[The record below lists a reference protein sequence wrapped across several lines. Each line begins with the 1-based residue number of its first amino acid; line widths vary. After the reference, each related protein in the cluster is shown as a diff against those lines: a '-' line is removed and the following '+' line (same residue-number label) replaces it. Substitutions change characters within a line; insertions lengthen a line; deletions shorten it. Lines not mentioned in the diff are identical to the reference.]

1 MRNEEKPRKAPADAL
16 GEPSEIDPDVQEVMR
31 EHTRAVSGRG
41 PSLAKEMRRK
51 RAIVKAVL
59 NAIKTRDERAF
70 SAELRRAEV
79 KDGSP
84 EWKKAW
90 EIYRSACGRQ

>member
-1 MRNEEKPRKAPADAL
+1 MPKEKKPSDPTP
-16 GEPSEIDPDVQEVMR
+16 EPKEIDPEVQEVMR

-41 PSLAKEMRRK
+41 PSVAKEVQRK
-51 RAIVKAVL
+51 RAVVKAVL

>member
-1 MRNEEKPRKAPADAL
+1 MPKEKRPDDQEER
-16 GEPSEIDPDVQEVMR
+16 EEIDPDVMEVMR
-31 EHTRAVSGRG
+31 EQTRAVSGRG
-41 PSLAKEMRRK
+41 PSVAKEVQRK

>member
-1 MRNEEKPRKAPADAL
+1 MRKEKDPANPEE
-16 GEPSEIDPDVQEVMR
+16 EPKEIDPDVKEVME

-41 PSLAKEMRRK
+41 PSVAKEAQRK
-51 RAIVKAVL
+51 RAIVKAAMK
-59 NAIKTRDERAF
+59 AIKTGDERAF
-70 SAELRRAEV
+70 SEELRRADV

-90 EIYRSACGRQ
+90 EIYRAASGRH